1 MPEKSDAN
9 IDSHPY
15 LPSLLLY
22 CNKYDKN
29 RHIKKFLE
37 KIYKH
42 MFLFLLTMT
51 QRYDIMQ
58 KYRENVACA
67 FLSCRRVGMKASP

>member
-22 CNKYDKN
+22 CNKYDRN
-29 RHIKKFLE
+29 RHIIKFLE
-37 KIYKH
+37 KIYKQ
-42 MFLFLLTMT
+42 MFLFLLTT
-51 QRYDIMQ
+51 LRLYDIIRE
-58 KYRENVACA
+58 YRENVPVLFYHAVEVA
-67 FLSCRRVGMKASP
+67 